1 MSEDIGQYV
10 FDNNHDQQRL
20 EIDTLQID
28 EIQYILSSQ

>member
-10 FDNNHDQQRL
+10 FDNNYDQQRL

-28 EIQYILSSQ
+28 EMQYILSSQ